1 MPPILQ
7 SHALA
12 ISQIIFTMNY
22 RFNTANTRLVNSEGW
37 LSIIINTLLFVL
49 KYWAGVVTGSLAL
62 IADAWHT
69 LSDSIS
75 SVVLILGAKYSQ
87 KPADKEHPFGHGR
100 SELVVSLLI
109 GALLVFVGFYFA
121 SEGIAKIRDRVSTS
135 YHTLAI
141 VAVVVS
147 ILAKEGLAQVA
158 FNIGKRTGLI
168 SVSADGWHHRSD
180 ALSSVIVLVGIFIG
194 KYFWWIDGV
203 LSIIVALLILYSGIK
218 VIADSAMLILGEVP
232 SDELVQKV
240 MQIVSR
246 QGYDRMDPH
255 HFHIHNYVMHQE
267 LTFHVRLP
275 NQMTIEQA
283 HRIISLIEEA
293 IRLELG
299 IDATIHIEPQTTDKH
314 CKHID

>member
-1 MPPILQ
+1 
-7 SHALA
+7 
-12 ISQIIFTMNY
+12 MNY
-22 RFNTANTRLVNSEGW
+22 RFNTENTRLVNFEGW

-75 SVVLILGAKYSQ
+75 SIVLLFGIKYSQ
-87 KPADKEHPFGHGR
+87 KPADKDHPFGHGR

-109 GALLVFVGFYFA
+109 GALLAFVAFYFA

-135 YHTLAI
+135 YGTLAI
-141 VAVVVS
+141 VATVVS
-147 ILAKEGLAQVA
+147 ILAKEGLARVA
-158 FNIGKRTGLI
+158 FFIGKRTGSI

-180 ALSSVIVLVGIFIG
+180 ALSSVIVLLGIFVG

-218 VIADSAMLILGEVP
+218 VITDSAMLILGEVP

-240 MQIVSR
+240 MEIVAR
-246 QGYDRMDPH
+246 QGYDRMEPH

-283 HRIISLIEEA
+283 HRIISSIEET
-293 IRLELG
+293 IHLELG

>member
-1 MPPILQ
+1 
-7 SHALA
+7 
-12 ISQIIFTMNY
+12 MNY
-22 RFNTANTRLVNSEGW
+22 RINTGSTRLVNFEGW
-37 LSIIINTLLFVL
+37 LSILINSLLFVL
-49 KYWAGVVTGSLAL
+49 KYWAGLVTGSLAL

-75 SVVLILGAKYSQ
+75 SIVLLLGMKYSQ
-87 KPADKEHPFGHGR
+87 KPADKDHPFGHGR

-109 GALLVFVGFYFA
+109 GALLAFVAFYFA
-121 SEGIAKIRDRVSTS
+121 SEGIAKLRDRVGTS
-135 YHTLAI
+135 YGTLAI
-141 VAVVVS
+141 VVTIIS

-158 FNIGKRTGLI
+158 FFIGKRTGSI

-180 ALSSVIVLVGIFIG
+180 ALSSIIVLVGIFIA
-194 KYFWWIDGV
+194 KYYWWIDGV
-203 LSIIVALLILYSGIK
+203 LSILVALLILYSGIK
-218 VIADSAMLILGEVP
+218 VITDSARLILGEVP

-240 MQIVSR
+240 MEIVSR
-246 QGYDRMDPH
+246 QGYESMESH

-293 IRLELG
+293 IHLELG
-299 IDATIHIEPQTTDKH
+299 IDATIHIEPEKTDMH
-314 CKHID
+314 YKHID

>member
-1 MPPILQ
+1 V
-7 SHALA
+7 
-12 ISQIIFTMNY
+12 NY
-22 RFNTANTRLVNSEGW
+22 RFNSGITRLVNVEGW
-37 LSIIINTLLFVL
+37 LSILINFLLSAL
-49 KYWAGVVTGSLAL
+49 KYWAGIVTGSLAL

-75 SVVLILGAKYSQ
+75 SVILLLGMKYSQ
-87 KPADKEHPFGHGR
+87 KPADKAHPFGHGR

-109 GALLVFVGFYFA
+109 GALLAFVAFYFA
-121 SEGIAKIRDRVSTS
+121 SEGIVKLRDRVGTN
-135 YHTLAI
+135 YGTAAI
-141 VAVVVS
+141 VVTAIS

-158 FNIGKRTGLI
+158 FFIGKRTGSI

-180 ALSSVIVLVGIFIG
+180 ALSSVIVLVGIFIA
-194 KYFWWIDGV
+194 KYYWWIDGV
-203 LSIIVALLILYSGIK
+203 LSILVALLILYSGIK
-218 VIADSAMLILGEVP
+218 VIIDSAVLILGEAP
-232 SDELVQKV
+232 SDELVRKV
-240 MQIVSR
+240 MEIVSR
-246 QGYDRMDPH
+246 QGYERMEPH

-283 HRIISLIEEA
+283 HRIISLIEET
-293 IRLELG
+293 IHSELG